1 MEQIERLME
10 EGINLADLGRLEE
23 AIGCYEEAI
32 NLCRQW
38 AEGKGREEFLARALS
53 NKGAALRRLGRLEE
67 SLNCL
72 NEAVALYQQLTKL
85 EG

>member
-1 MEQIERLME
+1 MR
-10 EGINLADLGRLEE
+10 
-23 AIGCYEEAI
+23 EAI